1 MKSSELK
8 AGGSNPERKW
18 SEEVEKE
25 ILKSKF
31 KSGRSRGKRN
41 ESIIYCY
48 EARLEEGILKRVT
61 TFGLETSISDCCA
74 DMALFSDSKLHA
86 AAWQIWTD
94 LECNTYF
101 AQSLGINQGDFRFS

>member
-1 MKSSELK
+1 MASSSENLYTYVAMKSSELK

-48 EARLEEGILKRVT
+48 EAKLKEGILKRLT

-74 DMALFSDSKLHA
+74 DMALFFGFEASCSRVV
-86 AAWQIWTD
+86 WTD
-94 LECNTYF
+94 LECGT
-101 AQSLGINQGDFRFS
+101 